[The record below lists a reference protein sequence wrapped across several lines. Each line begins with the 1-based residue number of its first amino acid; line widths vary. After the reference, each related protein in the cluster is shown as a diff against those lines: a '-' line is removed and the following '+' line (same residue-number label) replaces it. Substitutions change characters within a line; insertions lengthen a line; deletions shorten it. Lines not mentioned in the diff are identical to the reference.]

1 MPAPTYDLVIIGGGS
16 AGLAAARVAHFF
28 PRKRVAILDKERLGG
43 DCLHYGCVP
52 SKTLIGSARAAHA
65 LANAPRYG
73 LPSVRDERPY
83 PLGPINRRIAEAI
96 AAVAQLDDE
105 EDLRRQGI
113 AILLGETR
121 FLDAHTLRVGQTTIT
136 ARHVLI
142 CTGSRPVEPPIPN
155 LRETG
160 FYTNETIFAV
170 ERPIP
175 RLAVIGGGPIG
186 VELGQALARLG
197 SDVTIIN
204 HGERLLP
211 RDDAEVVA
219 VLENALAAEGIAVA
233 NRTEVVA
240 VRREDDEAVLTL
252 RGAHAGELRV
262 DAILVAVG
270 RRPNVEGLNLE
281 AAGVHYNE
289 RGIVVDRYLRTSAP
303 HIYAAGD
310 VTGGPLFTHYA
321 GYQAA
326 QAVRNIFL
334 PLKLRFKPG
343 VLPWVTFTDPEIA
356 HAGLTE
362 AEARA
367 RGKPFTVLRLPYAR
381 VERAITDRDTAG
393 LMKFII
399 DERRRFLGCHI
410 AGTNAGELINELA
423 LAMNNR
429 LTVDNVIGSVHAYP
443 TYSFAMPIALYDY
456 VLNEQP
462 TALARFGRWL
472 SRFT

>member
-1 MPAPTYDLVIIGGGS
+1 MPPPVYDLAIIGGGS
-16 AGLAAARVAHFF
+16 AGLSAARVARFF
-28 PRKRVAILDKERLGG
+28 PHKRVAILDKERLGG

-52 SKTLIGSARAAHA
+52 SKALIGSARVAHA
-65 LANAPRYG
+65 IASAPRYG
-73 LPSVRDERPY
+73 LPPVPEIRPY
-83 PLGPINRRIAEAI
+83 PLGPINRRVAEAI
-96 AAVAQLDDE
+96 AAVEQLDAED
-105 EDLRRQGI
+105 DLRRQGI
-113 AILLGETR
+113 EILLGETR
-121 FLDAHTLRVGQTTIT
+121 FLDARTLRVGQTTIT

-142 CTGSRPVEPPIPN
+142 CTGSRPVEPPIPG
-155 LRETG
+155 LREAG

-197 SDVTIIN
+197 SSVTIIN

-211 RDDAEVVA
+211 RDDAEIAA
-219 VLENALAAEGIAVA
+219 VLENALVAKGIAVA
-233 NRTEVVA
+233 NRTEIIA
-240 VRREDDEAVLTL
+240 ARREGDEAVLTL
-252 RGAHAGELRV
+252 RGAHAGELRG

-281 AAGVHYNE
+281 AAGVHYTE
-289 RGIVVDRYLRTSAP
+289 RGIVVDRSLRTSAP

-334 PLKLRFKPG
+334 PLKLSFKPG
-343 VLPWVTFTDPEIA
+343 VLPWVTFTDPEVA

-362 AEARA
+362 DEARA

-381 VERAITDRDTAG
+381 VERAVTDHDTTG

-399 DERRRFLGCHI
+399 DGRRRFLGCHI

-423 LAMNNR
+423 LAMNNK
-429 LTVDNVIGSVHAYP
+429 LTVDDVIGSIHAYP

-456 VLNEQP
+456 VLNERP
-462 TALARFGRWL
+462 TTLAKIGRWL
-472 SRFT
+472 SRFA